1 MCQTQVR
8 GYRRKDKQR
17 SQSTG
22 KLGAQEHWE
31 DGWRDSHQ
39 TQPVSIKGW
48 GLGEGRVP
56 EPAGAACQRDR
67 GQKRGCQSR
76 GWAVLKSAG
85 SGVRL
90 DLCLGSDI
98 YTLPAA
104 CVMGQAI

>member
-8 GYRRKDKQR
+8 GYGRKDKQR
-17 SQSTG
+17 EVRKQA

-31 DGWRDSHQ
+31 DGWRNSHQ

-48 GLGEGRVP
+48 GLGEGRAP

-67 GQKRGCQSR
+67 GQKRGYQSR
-76 GWAVLKSAG
+76 AWAVLKSAG

-90 DLCLGSDI
+90 DLCPGSDI
-98 YTLPAA
+98 YMLPA
-104 CVMGQAI
+104 